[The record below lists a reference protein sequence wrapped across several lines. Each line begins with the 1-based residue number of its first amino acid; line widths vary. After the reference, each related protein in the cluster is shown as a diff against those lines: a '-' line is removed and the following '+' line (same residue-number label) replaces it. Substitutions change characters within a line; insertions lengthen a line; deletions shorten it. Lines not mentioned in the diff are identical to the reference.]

1 MVKVKA
7 GVAPPLDEP
16 ENPFAEDIDTDV
28 TVPEP
33 LLLNVVQSVLE
44 RNPLTLP
51 DAWLMLIA
59 GVAPPEDAI
68 GAVPVT
74 EVTPLATVPQA
85 VFVPSVVKYFPE
97 LPV

>member
-1 MVKVKA
+1 
-7 GVAPPLDEP
+7 
-16 ENPFAEDIDTDV
+16 
-28 TVPEP
+28 
-33 LLLNVVQSVLE
+33 
-44 RNPLTLP
+44 
-51 DAWLMLIA
+51 MLIA